1 MDKSPP
7 QKILRSN
14 TERFIQWLI
23 ENPSKWR
30 VPTYR
35 RIEINKIRPIK
46 KTKKKT
52 NYSLNIF
59 AHIPPIKLI
68 FFSK

>member
-7 QKILRSN
+7 KKILRSN

-46 KTKKKT
+46 KTKKKQIT
-52 NYSLNIF
+52 L
-59 AHIPPIKLI
+59 
-68 FFSK
+68 